1 MNLQNAIKR
10 KKTELYE
17 YSLGINKGENF
28 FYKSILHHIISL
40 EIAYQNNLGGIS
52 YEEICKYIPNIIGS
66 RSSIQSIL
74 NDGLDLNLFEKNT
87 SKNWLKNKKIY
98 LI

>member
-1 MNLQNAIKR
+1 MNLQNAIKL

-17 YSLGINKGENF
+17 YSLGMNKGENF

-52 YEEICKYIPNIIGS
+52 YE
-66 RSSIQSIL
+66 
-74 NDGLDLNLFEKNT
+74 
-87 SKNWLKNKKIY
+87 
-98 LI
+98 